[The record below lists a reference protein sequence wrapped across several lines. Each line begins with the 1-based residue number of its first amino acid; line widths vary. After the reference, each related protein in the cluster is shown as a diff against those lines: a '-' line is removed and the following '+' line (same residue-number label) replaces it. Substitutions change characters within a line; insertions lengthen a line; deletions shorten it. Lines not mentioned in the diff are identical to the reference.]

1 MTNCPRLRLTGGPR
15 EGNGDGLHHCA
26 FPVTPHLK
34 WTFPFSPRWVW
45 VSLPEK
51 ILKTQLLHPAPP
63 PPHWSPEDLRSPFP
77 TQDLGVIFRLGTSW
91 HGVLCVQTCVRP
103 LKSSLGSFGL
113 DAYHHRLPEP
123 ERAHLVP
130 TINVAPSIRLPFRV
144 VAAPSGMGSSFPVRL
159 SPPPPRIKE
168 ISISL

>member
-15 EGNGDGLHHCA
+15 EGHGDGLHHCA

-130 TINVAPSIRLPFRV
+130 AINCRTQYQAPLPCCGRSFRDGELIPCQAV
-144 VAAPSGMGSSFPVRL
+144 PPFPQD
-159 SPPPPRIKE
+159 
-168 ISISL
+168 